1 MWWPVVGRIR
11 ACRTPRRSRRRRL
24 PLLRSHTDQCRA
36 SEVAPLRGPCKILVS
51 AANRPASP
59 PTRTRLFRFAGRARQ
74 RKRVRGNPMASKL
87 YVGGLAYSTTSEGL
101 REFFAQSGNVL
112 SATVITDRF
121 SGQSRGF
128 GFVEMGTAE
137 EAQNAISQLNGR
149 ELDGRRITV
158 EISNPQGSRSG
169 GGGGGGRPGG
179 GRPGGGRPG
188 GGGGG
193 GRESGYAHRP
203 SKPVKW

>member
-1 MWWPVVGRIR
+1 
-11 ACRTPRRSRRRRL
+11 
-24 PLLRSHTDQCRA
+24 
-36 SEVAPLRGPCKILVS
+36 
-51 AANRPASP
+51 
-59 PTRTRLFRFAGRARQ
+59 
-74 RKRVRGNPMASKL
+74 MASKL

-112 SATVITDRF
+112 SATVITDRC

-128 GFVEMGTAE
+128 GFVEMGSAE
-137 EAQNAISQLNGR
+137 DAQNAISQINGR

-158 EISNPQGSRSG
+158 EISNPQAPRSG

-188 GGGGG
+188 GGGG
-193 GRESGYAHRP
+193 RESGYAHRP

>member
-1 MWWPVVGRIR
+1 
-11 ACRTPRRSRRRRL
+11 
-24 PLLRSHTDQCRA
+24 
-36 SEVAPLRGPCKILVS
+36 
-51 AANRPASP
+51 
-59 PTRTRLFRFAGRARQ
+59 
-74 RKRVRGNPMASKL
+74 MASKL
-87 YVGGLAYSTTSEGL
+87 YIGGLAYSTTSEGL

-121 SGQSRGF
+121 SGQSRGV
-128 GFVEMGTAE
+128 GFVEMATAE

-149 ELDGRRITV
+149 ELDGRRSTV
-158 EISNPQGSRSG
+158 EISNPQAPRT

-188 GGGGG
+188 GGRPGGGG

-203 SKPVKW
+203 S

>member
-1 MWWPVVGRIR
+1 
-11 ACRTPRRSRRRRL
+11 
-24 PLLRSHTDQCRA
+24 
-36 SEVAPLRGPCKILVS
+36 
-51 AANRPASP
+51 
-59 PTRTRLFRFAGRARQ
+59 
-74 RKRVRGNPMASKL
+74 MASKL

-128 GFVEMGTAE
+128 GFVEMNSAE

-158 EISNPQGSRSG
+158 EISNPQAPRTG
-169 GGGGGGRPGG
+169 GGGGRSGGGRPGG
-179 GRPGGGRPG
+179 GRP
-188 GGGGG
+188 GGG

-203 SKPVKW
+203 SKPVRW

>member
-1 MWWPVVGRIR
+1 
-11 ACRTPRRSRRRRL
+11 
-24 PLLRSHTDQCRA
+24 
-36 SEVAPLRGPCKILVS
+36 
-51 AANRPASP
+51 
-59 PTRTRLFRFAGRARQ
+59 
-74 RKRVRGNPMASKL
+74 MASKL
-87 YVGGLAYSTTSEGL
+87 YIGGLSYSTASDGL
-101 REFFAQSGNVL
+101 REYFAQSGNVL

-128 GFVEMGTAE
+128 GFVEMNTAE

-158 EISNPQGSRSG
+158 EISNPQAPRSGG

-179 GRPGGGRPG
+179 GGGRPGGGRP

>member
-1 MWWPVVGRIR
+1 
-11 ACRTPRRSRRRRL
+11 
-24 PLLRSHTDQCRA
+24 
-36 SEVAPLRGPCKILVS
+36 
-51 AANRPASP
+51 
-59 PTRTRLFRFAGRARQ
+59 
-74 RKRVRGNPMASKL
+74 MASKL
-87 YVGGLAYSTTSEGL
+87 YVGGLSYSTTSDGL
-101 REFFAQSGNVL
+101 REFFAQSGSVL

-128 GFVEMGTAE
+128 GFVEMDNAE
-137 EAQNAISQLNGR
+137 GAQNAISQLNGR

-158 EISNPQGSRSG
+158 EISNPQAPRSGG

-179 GRPGGGRPG
+179 GGGGRPG
-188 GGGGG
+188 GGGGRPGGGGGRPGGGG